1 MYLNVSEAKTRF
13 SELVEQVSSSDEEI
27 TVGLRNVPRVKIV
40 PIRPSRER
48 SGKRELGKF
57 SNDIIEISDSFNDLP
72 EEWEGLH

>member
-13 SELVEQVSSSDEEI
+13 SELVDQVSNSEEEI
-27 TVGLRNVPRVKIV
+27 IVGLRNVPRVKIV
-40 PIRPSRER
+40 PIKTSKQR

-57 SNDIIEISDSFNDLP
+57 SNDIIEMSDSFNDLP